1 MDHYYIGPRL
11 ISSTGWK
18 QPSLRLS
25 GIYNRWKSSNPKI
38 LDWFLNFL
46 SQNKELD
53 YESLSAGGKAIV
65 KDFGFDVNV
74 FQRKR
79 NVKIGP
85 PPYAQDILNY
95 TGRVEIKKTDENDEV
110 RRLREELRKC
120 KEGEDDRPP
129 PPLPPKEEEEEEKEK
144 EVLTPPPPPPPSQS
158 SKTANTTRPVNQ
170 MESQKAKLKKPT
182 PVVIVKKE
190 EPKDKLFEAVKKVP
204 ITEEQ
209 QKILDRRKGIE
220 DDDSDY
226 WNTESCI
233 ICSNLSFTQ
242 CECCS
247 QVYCSKNCQNV
258 HH

>member
-1 MDHYYIGPRL
+1 MDYIGSRL
-11 ISSTGWK
+11 VSSTGWK
-18 QPSLRLS
+18 QPSLSLS
-25 GIYNRWKSSNPKI
+25 GIYNRWKSNNPKT

-74 FQRKR
+74 FQRRR

-95 TGRVEIKKTDENDEV
+95 TGRKVDESDEV
-110 RRLREELRKC
+110 RRLRDELRKC

-129 PPLPPKEEEEEEKEK
+129 PPLPPKDEEEEEEEKEI
-144 EVLTPPPPPPPSQS
+144 LPPPLPPPSQT
-158 SKTANTTRPVNQ
+158 SKPTTPNQ
-170 MESQKAKLKKPT
+170 MESQKTKLRPVT
-182 PVVIVKKE
+182 PKKE
-190 EPKDKLFEAVKKVP
+190 EERKKEPGDVLFNRIKKT
-204 ITEEQ
+204 TEQ
-209 QKILDRRKGIE
+209 SNILEEEMRARRRAIE
-220 DDDSDY
+220 DDNDWDD
-226 WNTESCI
+226 TQSCI

-247 QVYCSKNCQNV
+247 QVYCSKKCQSV